1 MGALKDLY
9 QKISEELGN
18 SQEVSATSEA
28 TFTEKLRR
36 DTIRH
41 FVTKALFDLERTLLL
56 NPQQKGALFLSH
68 EDDEDAPFDEL
79 EVIVRNNVSVSN
91 HIGAIK
97 DCILDLD
104 EISTTEDEEET
115 KELHRDEL
123 SGQVLNMLQRQIV
136 QVLIMTGEDSNGQA
150 EWFAKQPKEFVRG
163 VLVCADRQEDAFDDV
178 KFEKDLSTQDLDFR
192 EYLRKTHTNPKWNI
206 IRAEDE
212 IFNRDASKL
221 IKDIRTWESNMRV
234 TTGKELAELK
244 RKKERAERVIAKAT
258 NARNSAIRDAFR
270 TGDISEYYYR
280 QRSEQLDK
288 RDYSRVPE
296 MFEVDELKDRDQ
308 YLKSHDL
315 QDLSKA
321 EGDAICAL
329 ALTRA
334 EREKELYLKKEFLTK
349 RGLCNS
355 RRYLISEMAI
365 NKNIFYRGLATGNKL
380 YKNPEEEDEVRQ
392 ISIDLDEPGED
403 YIGMTM
409 RQVPTAEELERR
421 LKK

>member
-18 SQEVSATSEA
+18 SQEVSAASEA

-68 EDDEDAPFDEL
+68 EDDEEAPFDEL

-91 HIGAIK
+91 HIGTIK
-97 DCILDLD
+97 DCIIDLD

-123 SGQVLNMLQRQIV
+123 SGKVLNMLHKQMAQII
-136 QVLIMTGEDSNGQA
+136 LLTGEDFNEQA
-150 EWFAKQPKEFVRG
+150 DLFVKQPKEFIRS
-163 VLVCADRQEDAFDDV
+163 VLLGSDRKEDAFDDV
-178 KFEKDLSTQDLDFR
+178 RFEKDLSTVDLDCR
-192 EYLRKTHTNPKWNI
+192 EYLRKSHTNPKWSS
-206 IRAEDE
+206 IRSEDE
-212 IFNRDASKL
+212 LFNKDASKL
-221 IKDIRTWESNMRV
+221 MRDIRAWEASMRSA
-234 TTGKELAELK
+234 TGEEYENLK

-380 YKNPEEEDEVRQ
+380 YKEPEEEDEVRQ